1 MPLVDLMEW
10 SGITEQSEAMTL
22 IIGDANLLLAQRT
35 GNYQAGLQEDRRD
48 REAAKIE
55 KFWNTSTIV
64 MEYL

>member
-1 MPLVDLMEW
+1 MVDLMEW
-10 SGITEQSEAMTL
+10 SDITEQSEAMTL

-48 REAAKIE
+48 REAIKIG

>member
-1 MPLVDLMEW
+1 MVDLMEW